1 MNKILS
7 SKNFK
12 KIILV
17 LMIGLFFGVLSG
29 CRKDGLKK
37 VELAE
42 VTHSIFYA
50 PLYVAINEG
59 YFKEYGL
66 DISLVNAGGADKVA
80 SALLSGSSQIGL
92 AGPESTIYVYNNG
105 QENYMV
111 NFAQLT
117 KRDGSFIVG
126 RTKDENF
133 SLEDLKGKTILG
145 GRAGGMPEM
154 MLEYVLKQAGLT
166 VGRDEEGYDVL
177 VRTDIQF
184 NAMTGAFLNGEG
196 DFTTMFEPTATMLEN
211 EGKAYVLASVGEFA
225 DEVPFTSF
233 YVTKSYLSENE
244 DIIRAFTKALYKG
257 QQFVKNNSDRLVA
270 ESVLSFFSDSNV
282 DDLEKVIGRYRK
294 ANVWCDT
301 PYFDESGF
309 ELLMDIM
316 MEAGELETRAP
327 FEKLVDNSY
336 AVEVTK

>member
-1 MNKILS
+1 MNKSFKRKLILMVMVVVLLVTLGGC
-7 SKNFK
+7 KRNNLT
-12 KIILV
+12 KI
-17 LMIGLFFGVLSG
+17 
-29 CRKDGLKK
+29 
-37 VELAE
+37 ELAE

-59 YFKEYGL
+59 YFEENG
-66 DISLVNAGGADKVA
+66 IEITLVNAGGADKVA
-80 SALLSGSSQIGL
+80 SALLSGSSEVGL

-133 SLEDLKGKTILG
+133 TLESLKGKSILG
-145 GRAGGMPEM
+145 GRVGGVPEM

-166 VGRDEEGYDVL
+166 VGRDTEGYDVL

-184 NAMTGAFLNGEG
+184 NAMTGAFLNGEA
-196 DFTTMFEPTATMLEN
+196 DYTTMFEPTATMLEK

-233 YVTKSYLSENE
+233 YVTKSYLEKNQ
-244 DIIRAFTKALYKG
+244 DIVLAFTKALYLG
-257 QQFVKNNSDRLVA
+257 QKFVMNKTDKEVA
-270 ESVLSFFSDSNV
+270 ESVKSFFSDSSV
-282 DDLEKVIGRYRK
+282 EDLTIVIGRYRE
-294 ANVWCDT
+294 ANVWCDSPFFT
-301 PYFDESGF
+301 EEGF

-316 MEAGELETRAP
+316 EEAKELDKRAP
-327 FEKLVDNSY
+327 FDKLVNNTF
-336 AVEVTK
+336 AEKVTK

>member
-1 MNKILS
+1 MS
-7 SKNFK
+7 RFK
-12 KIILV
+12 KIILGMMV
-17 LMIGLFFGVLSG
+17 CVFFISLTG
-29 CRKDGLKK
+29 CKKDELKK
-37 VELAE
+37 IELAE

-50 PLYVAINEG
+50 PLYVAISEG
-59 YFKEYGL
+59 YFEEFGL
-66 DISLVNAGGADKVA
+66 DITLVNAGGADKVA
-80 SALLSGSSQIGL
+80 SALLSKASQIGL

-126 RTKDENF
+126 RTSDDNF
-133 SLEDLKGKTILG
+133 TLESLKGKSILG

-166 VGRDEEGYDVL
+166 VGRDTEGFDVL

-196 DFTTMFEPTATMLEN
+196 DYTTMFEPTATMLEN

-233 YVTKSYLSENE
+233 YVTKSYLEENE
-244 DIIRAFTKALYKG
+244 DVVRAFTKALYKG
-257 QQFVKNNSDRLVA
+257 QQFVKNKTNREVA
-270 ESVLSFFSDSNV
+270 EAVISFFSDSSV
-282 DDLEKVIGRYRK
+282 DDLEKVVGRYRE

-301 PYFDESGF
+301 PYFAESGF

-316 MEAGELETRAP
+316 EEAKELDNRAP
-327 FEKLVDNSY
+327 YEKLVDNRF
-336 AVEVTK
+336 AVEVTKE